1 MIDYE
6 KELEKFEFSPE
17 VEQVE
22 DVVNQANL
30 TDMTDI
36 VRELIFEPQGNS

>member
-6 KELEKFEFSPE
+6 KELEKYEFSHE

-22 DVVNQANL
+22 EVVNQASL

-36 VRELIFEPQGNS
+36 VRELLFESRGQ